1 MQYVCDAGEL
11 TWFRFETEGEAALE
25 SKAMDHAVEKY
36 FQKAWGEAVSSY
48 TPPAHAPAMEQNI
61 GLKEHIARVMP
72 RFLTLR
78 NRDGTA
84 LVTAMLPAVGEDEFS
99 MRPVIVGH
107 GNSDPY
113 VEYDEAIEA
122 LAKHVDMEL
131 DRREC
136 FPYGRR

>member
-25 SKAMDHAVEKY
+25 SKAMEHAVEKY
-36 FQKAWGEAVSSY
+36 FQKARDEAVATY
-48 TPPAHAPAMEQNI
+48 TPPANAPAMEQNI
-61 GLKEHIARVMP
+61 GLKAHLSREMP

-78 NRDGTA
+78 DRDGTA
-84 LVTAMLPAVGEDEFS
+84 LATAMLPPEGEDEFL
-99 MRPVIVGH
+99 MRPIIVGH
-107 GNSDPY
+107 ANSDPY
-113 VEYDEAIEA
+113 AEYEAAIEA
-122 LAKHVDMEL
+122 LARHVGMEL

>member
-25 SKAMDHAVEKY
+25 SQAMEHAVEKY
-36 FQKAWGEAVSSY
+36 FKKAWDEAVASY
-48 TPPAHAPAMEQNI
+48 KPPPNAPAMEQNI
-61 GLKEHIARVMP
+61 GLKGHIAREMP

-78 NRDGTA
+78 DRDGAA
-84 LVTAMLPAVGEDEFS
+84 LVTAMLPPEGEDEFL
-99 MRPVIVGH
+99 MRPIIVGH

-113 VEYDEAIEA
+113 IDYDDAIQA
-122 LAKHVDMEL
+122 LARQVGLEL